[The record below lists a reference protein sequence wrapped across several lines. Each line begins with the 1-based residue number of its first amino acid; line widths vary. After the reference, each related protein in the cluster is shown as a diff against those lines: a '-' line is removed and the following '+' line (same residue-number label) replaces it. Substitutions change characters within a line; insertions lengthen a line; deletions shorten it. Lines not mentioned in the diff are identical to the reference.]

1 MSQGPFMRGG
11 EEEET
16 KLEKTEQDMRDAR
29 KSSKF
34 LFIFVSTGWDNSFRD
49 KKTIWDSLSVYT

>member
-1 MSQGPFMRGG
+1 MRGD

-34 LFIFVSTGWDNSFRD
+34 LFIFVSAGPDNS
-49 KKTIWDSLSVYT
+49 YENHMG